1 MGSNKEAKGGRFKVK
16 GFASVL
22 LLLLIT
28 TTATISKAQTW
39 DEFFRQKKTQQKYLV
54 QQIGALKV
62 YAGYLKQGY
71 EITGSGINT
80 VKDIRNGEFRLHQTF
95 ISSLKAVNPTIR
107 NNSKVVEI
115 IAMQLAIVKSLKG
128 IKSNAF
134 LSADNRDHIRSVRK
148 KVFEECAKD
157 LQELL
162 LVITSGKVE
171 MKDDERI
178 KRLNRVYASMKD
190 KSAFIQS
197 FINEVSLLIAQK
209 ANEQRN
215 IDHLK
220 KSYEIN

>member
-1 MGSNKEAKGGRFKVK
+1 MLSLILTSLF
-16 GFASVL
+16 FAPV
-22 LLLLIT
+22 
-28 TTATISKAQTW
+28 KAQTW

-54 QQIGALKV
+54 QQIGALKI

-71 EITGSGINT
+71 EIAGSGINT
-80 VKDIRNGEFRLHQTF
+80 VKNIRNGEFGLHQTF
-95 ISSLKAVNPTIR
+95 ISSLKAINPAIR
-107 NNSKVVEI
+107 DNSKVADI
-115 IAMQLAIVKSLKG
+115 IAMQLAISKSFNH

-134 LSADNRDHIRSVRK
+134 LSADNREYIRMVRK

-162 LVITSGKVE
+162 MVITSGKLE

-190 KSAFIQS
+190 KSAFIQR
-197 FINEVSLLIAQK
+197 FINEASLLIAQN
-209 ANEQRN
+209 ANEQRT
-215 IDHLK
+215 IEQLK